1 MAMTQRKD
9 PPGNPERVQ
18 DLHDSVLQRL
28 FGAGMTLQSTLTSIT
43 DPAAR
48 ERVRHSLTVLD
59 EIIDELRSVLH
70 TRPEHG
76 SGAGRIERGSDAGP
90 SALSTEGG

>member
-1 MAMTQRKD
+1 MD
-9 PPGNPERVQ
+9 PPPGPDPVHN
-18 DLHDSVLQRL
+18 LHDSVLQRL

-48 ERVRHSLTVLD
+48 ERVRHSLAVLD

-70 TRPEHG
+70 TRPEDG
-76 SGAGRIERGSDAGP
+76 SGAGRSGRGSDSGP